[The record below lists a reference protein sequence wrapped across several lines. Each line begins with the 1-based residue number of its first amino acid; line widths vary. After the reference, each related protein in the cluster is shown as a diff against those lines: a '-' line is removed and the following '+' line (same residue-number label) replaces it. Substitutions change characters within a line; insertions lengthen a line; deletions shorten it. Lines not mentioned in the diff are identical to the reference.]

1 LKPRWETQMIPIILA
16 QAVPAPMATQSA
28 PPLTQA
34 TAGATENTWAGWLAT
49 YQAGPV
55 LAVTVL
61 AVTVLAVTVLAVT
74 VLAVTVV
81 AAAGAACREPTAT
94 PLVKSAAQATT
105 HRRGPYRP
113 AAWVVRSRL
122 LIR

>member
-1 LKPRWETQMIPIILA
+1 
-16 QAVPAPMATQSA
+16 MATQSA

-34 TAGATENTWAGWLAT
+34 TAGAAENTWAGWLAT

-74 VLAVTVV
+74 VLAVTVL
-81 AAAGAACREPTAT
+81 AAAGTGRIKPTAT
-94 PLVKSAAQATT
+94 PFVKSAAQATA
-105 HRRGPYRP
+105 HRCGRYRP
-113 AAWVVRSRL
+113 AAWDVRSRL